1 MKKNC
6 LPENIS
12 SVQQKEGKIG
22 DDGKKSDGHVSLK
35 DYLTFEKNQDKF
47 DIIWVIITIII

>member
-12 SVQQKEGKIG
+12 SVQQKEEKIG

-35 DYLTFEKNQDKF
+35 DYLTFEK
-47 DIIWVIITIII
+47 I